1 VTDARRR
8 RDDALDAWIAQADAS
23 HDRSAPVRDG
33 IRTADELADA
43 RADHAE
49 AAAARD
55 RLERDRA
62 ALKTTSEQLA
72 ADRDVLAVR
81 EGKLADQW
89 AAAWPGLPESP
100 RTPEEMREWLA
111 DRSEILATVRA
122 AREDDAAAA
131 RIERAIEQHRAAL
144 SEALGATPDPGEEPS
159 LLAAILRHARSVFA
173 DAAAARSAHEQHER
187 ERARLND
194 ELADARDRVGASET
208 ALAEWRTAWR
218 PVTETLELPDDAT
231 PAQARA
237 QLTVVDELVATSD
250 NAAALERRIEAL
262 REDQENF
269 ATDARELGA
278 QLAPDLESEPL
289 TLAEA
294 LHERAA
300 KARSARAARK
310 QLVPRR
316 RELAQQA
323 AAAAR
328 GRREAAQR
336 LEALAESAGVG
347 VDALD
352 NLCALIDDRAAL
364 AEELDRIDAEIE
376 AAGAAGVVK
385 LAEVLHDATPEAL
398 AAARTADESESQ
410 RLEEHRS
417 TLERTAGALREKL
430 DAAGSDE
437 AALAAEQEAHAR
449 AAIVDGLERYAELQL
464 AAAALRA
471 AIERHRRQHQGPL
484 LKRAGQLFARLSGGK
499 MSGLTVVTNERQP
512 YIMGV
517 LPDNREVPVQDMSAG
532 QRHQLFLALRLAS
545 LERHFEHSE
554 PMPLILDDLLIQL
567 DDVSARAALEIFGE
581 FARVTQIVFFTH
593 HDHLVTMA
601 RDTVPADLLV
611 EREIGE
617 QSLPALRAA

>member
-1 VTDARRR
+1 
-8 RDDALDAWIAQADAS
+8 
-23 HDRSAPVRDG
+23 
-33 IRTADELADA
+33 
-43 RADHAE
+43 
-49 AAAARD
+49 
-55 RLERDRA
+55 
-62 ALKTTSEQLA
+62 
-72 ADRDVLAVR
+72 
-81 EGKLADQW
+81 
-89 AAAWPGLPESP
+89 
-100 RTPEEMREWLA
+100 
-111 DRSEILATVRA
+111 
-122 AREDDAAAA
+122 
-131 RIERAIEQHRAAL
+131 
-144 SEALGATPDPGEEPS
+144 
-159 LLAAILRHARSVFA
+159 
-173 DAAAARSAHEQHER
+173 
-187 ERARLND
+187 
-194 ELADARDRVGASET
+194 
-208 ALAEWRTAWR
+208 
-218 PVTETLELPDDAT
+218 T

-250 NAAALERRIEAL
+250 NAAVLERRIEAL
-262 REDQENF
+262 REDQESF

-278 QLAPDLESEPL
+278 QLAPDLKSEPL

-323 AAAAR
+323 AAAAP
-328 GRREAAQR
+328 GGG
-336 LEALAESAGVG
+336 ESAGVG

-364 AEELDRIDAEIE
+364 AEELDRIDVEIE

-471 AIERHRRQHQGPL
+471 AIERHPRQHQGP
-484 LKRAGQLFARLSGGK
+484 
-499 MSGLTVVTNERQP
+499 P
-512 YIMGV
+512 
-517 LPDNREVPVQDMSAG
+517 
-532 QRHQLFLALRLAS
+532 
-545 LERHFEHSE
+545 
-554 PMPLILDDLLIQL
+554 
-567 DDVSARAALEIFGE
+567 
-581 FARVTQIVFFTH
+581 
-593 HDHLVTMA
+593 
-601 RDTVPADLLV
+601 
-611 EREIGE
+611 
-617 QSLPALRAA
+617 

>member
-1 VTDARRR
+1 
-8 RDDALDAWIAQADAS
+8 
-23 HDRSAPVRDG
+23 
-33 IRTADELADA
+33 
-43 RADHAE
+43 
-49 AAAARD
+49 
-55 RLERDRA
+55 
-62 ALKTTSEQLA
+62 
-72 ADRDVLAVR
+72 
-81 EGKLADQW
+81 
-89 AAAWPGLPESP
+89 
-100 RTPEEMREWLA
+100 
-111 DRSEILATVRA
+111 
-122 AREDDAAAA
+122 
-131 RIERAIEQHRAAL
+131 
-144 SEALGATPDPGEEPS
+144 
-159 LLAAILRHARSVFA
+159 
-173 DAAAARSAHEQHER
+173 
-187 ERARLND
+187 
-194 ELADARDRVGASET
+194 
-208 ALAEWRTAWR
+208 
-218 PVTETLELPDDAT
+218 T

-262 REDQENF
+262 REDQKNF

-300 KARSARAARK
+300 KARSARAART
-310 QLVPRR
+310 QLEPRR

-323 AAAAR
+323 ATADR
-328 GRREAAQR
+328 GRRESTQQLA
-336 LEALAESAGVG
+336 ALAESAGVSA
-347 VDALD
+347 DALED
-352 NLCALIDDRAAL
+352 LCALIDERAAL
-364 AEELDRIDAEIE
+364 AEELDRVDAEIE
-376 AAGAAGVVK
+376 AAGAVDVVK
-385 LAEVLHDATPEAL
+385 LAEELAEATPEGLSGAR
-398 AAARTADESESQ
+398 AADGNESQ

-430 DAAGSDE
+430 DAGGGDE

-449 AAIVDGLERYAELQL
+449 AAVIDGLERYAELQL
-464 AAAALRA
+464 AATALRA

-499 MSGLTVVTNERQP
+499 MTGLTVVTNERQP

-554 PMPLILDDLLIQL
+554 PMPLILDDLLIQF
-567 DDVSARAALEIFGE
+567 DDVSAHAALEILAE

-601 RDTVPADLLV
+601 HDTVPADLLV

-617 QSLPALRAA
+617 ESLPALRAA